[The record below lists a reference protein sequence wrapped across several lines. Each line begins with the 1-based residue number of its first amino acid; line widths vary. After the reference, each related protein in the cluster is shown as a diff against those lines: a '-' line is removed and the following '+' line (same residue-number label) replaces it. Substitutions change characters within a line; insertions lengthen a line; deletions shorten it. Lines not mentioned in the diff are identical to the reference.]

1 MKKELT
7 EYPSDVEILI
17 IPLNKITIWQNF
29 ELIASTITVKKLN
42 EIQIF

>member
-17 IPLNKITIWQNF
+17 IPLNKMII
-29 ELIASTITVKKLN
+29 IKL
-42 EIQIF
+42 QVQLL